1 MVSLYRVQL
10 TKQAKTDLTRLDRVM
25 AQRVLNRIR
34 WLADNFDTV
43 TPQPLAGKW
52 QEYSKLR
59 AGDYRIIYR
68 VERAEPVTLIIEFI
82 RHRREVYK

>member
-1 MVSLYRVQL
+1 MYRVQL
-10 TKQAKTDLTRLDRVM
+10 TKQAKADLTRLDRVM

-43 TPQPLAGKW
+43 TPQPLTGKW

-68 VERAEPVTLIIEFI
+68 VERAEPATLIIEFI